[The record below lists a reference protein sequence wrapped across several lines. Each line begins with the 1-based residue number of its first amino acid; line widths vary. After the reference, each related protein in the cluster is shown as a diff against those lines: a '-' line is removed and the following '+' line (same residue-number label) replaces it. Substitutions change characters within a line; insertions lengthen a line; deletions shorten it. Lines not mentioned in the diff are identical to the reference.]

1 MSETET
7 NREGSSAN
15 RTLTLERRIFQ
26 FFPCAGKNLRVH
38 SHLPAC
44 SEAAGEKSSRGDGRS
59 RQFSL
64 EANDFREKRKTALP
78 DERI

>member
-1 MSETET
+1 MSERET
-7 NREGSSAN
+7 NRKGSSAN
-15 RTLTLERRIFQ
+15 RTLTLDRRILQ

-64 EANDFREKRKTALP
+64 EANDFRETRQTALLA
-78 DERI
+78 ERT

>member
-1 MSETET
+1 MPATET
-7 NREGSSAN
+7 NRRASRAN
-15 RTLTLERRIFQ
+15 RRLTLDRRILQ

-64 EANDFREKRKTALP
+64 EANDFRENAETALP